1 MDKKINDMEAA
12 AQSRGVLT
20 AAEIDTFKNLLITRT
35 NKNRD
40 LIVLR
45 EGK

>member
-1 MDKKINDMEAA
+1 MDKKINDMKVV
-12 AQSRGVLT
+12 AQSRVLT
-20 AAEIDTFKNLLITRT
+20 AAEIDTFGNLHITRT

>member
-1 MDKKINDMEAA
+1 MDKKINDMKVVV
-12 AQSRGVLT
+12 QSQVLT
-20 AAEIDTFKNLLITRT
+20 AAKFDTLGNLFTTRT

-40 LIVLR
+40 LILLR